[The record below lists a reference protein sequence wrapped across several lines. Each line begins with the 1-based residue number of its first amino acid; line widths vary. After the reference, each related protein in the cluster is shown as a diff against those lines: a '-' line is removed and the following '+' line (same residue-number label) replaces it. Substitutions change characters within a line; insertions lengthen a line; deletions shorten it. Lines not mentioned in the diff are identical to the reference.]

1 MSVVSP
7 PQTLESIYQHHHGWL
22 FNLLYR
28 RLGNQHDAAD
38 LAHDAFIR
46 LLKRPRSF
54 DGFEGTRAYL
64 STMAKGLCADF
75 WRRQEIEQ
83 AYLEALACQPESSVP
98 SAEQQN
104 EAIQALYEVD
114 KLLSTL
120 PVKAAN
126 AFVMA
131 VIKGY
136 TDKEIANRLG
146 VSDRM
151 VRKYIARVM
160 LECIA
165 LDVHPTLN

>member
-1 MSVVSP
+1 M
-7 PQTLESIYQHHHGWL
+7 
-22 FNLLYR
+22 
-28 RLGNQHDAAD
+28 
-38 LAHDAFIR
+38 
-46 LLKRPRSF
+46 
-54 DGFEGTRAYL
+54 
-64 STMAKGLCADF
+64 
-75 WRRQEIEQ
+75 
-83 AYLEALACQPESSVP
+83 
-98 SAEQQN
+98 N
-104 EAIQALYEVD
+104 EAIQVLYEVD

-146 VSDRM
+146 VSDHM